1 MQKLIDDFEA
11 SWDVSGD
18 EPLPNRLLLILIL
31 CLCSSFV
38 TRVQFSLSR
47 QTLMPLATV

>member
-11 SWDVSGD
+11 SWDVSD
-18 EPLPNRLLLILIL
+18 DDPLPNSLLLILIL
-31 CLCSSFV
+31 CVCSSFV

-47 QTLMPLATV
+47 LTLMPPAID